1 MRRDRGAHDSP
12 SPDDIQR
19 MIGRAAR
26 QGIVLERRW
35 AETLA
40 SLGRLTSARR
50 VDHACR
56 LIKVAREENLDL
68 TFPVASQR
76 IDACGGDVEEAIRRM
91 LAGGAETR
99 DGVPEMVEY
108 AADRGLTL
116 SPRTI
121 QRLITSRGRGEAQ
134 AYIDKLTLIMDA
146 AASFG
151 VDCTQISAT
160 RRLSLAEGDARRVVA
175 AFAAEHRRRS
185 DRQTIAC
192 RVKTPPRE
200 LRERANA
207 FAGCGCPRC
216 RDRLA
221 IHMQRYI
228 GKLIAAPFFRDLDR
242 DEARAEANLE
252 LLISIETWPGGNFT
266 GWFAERFLNRVRNIY
281 RSRYAAERHQTVSLD
296 ADWVL
301 AESDRGRTVPLGER
315 IPDLTV
321 DVIVTVLLRERFA
334 EAALELRRLRAE
346 RGEQYKRGESG
357 PDQWAA

>member
-1 MRRDRGAHDSP
+1 MSRDRGAHDSP
-12 SPDDIQR
+12 GPDDVQR
-19 MIGRAAR
+19 LIDRAAR
-26 QGIVLERRW
+26 QGIVLERSW
-35 AETLA
+35 AATLA
-40 SLGRLTSARR
+40 SLGPLASARR

-56 LIKVAREENLDL
+56 LIKVAREEDLDL
-68 TFPVASQR
+68 TFAVASQR
-76 IDACGGDVEEAIRRM
+76 IEACGGDLEEAIRRM
-91 LAGGAETR
+91 LAGGAETC

-116 SPRTI
+116 SPQTV
-121 QRLITSRGRGEAQ
+121 QRLLTSRGPSGTQ
-134 AYIDKLTLIMDA
+134 AHIDKLARIMDA

-151 VDCTQISAT
+151 VDCTQIAAT
-160 RRLSLAEGDARRVVA
+160 RRLSVAEGDARRVVA

-185 DRQTIAC
+185 DRRTIAC
-192 RVKTPPRE
+192 RVQTPPRE

-221 IHMQRYI
+221 VHMQRYI

-252 LLISIETWPGGNFT
+252 LLVSVETWPGGNFT
-266 GWFAERFLNRVRNIY
+266 GWFAERFLNRVRSIY
-281 RSRYAAERHQTVSLD
+281 RSRYAVERQTVSLD

-321 DVIVTVLLRERFA
+321 DVIVTVLLRERVA
-334 EAALELRRLRAE
+334 EVELERHRLRAE
-346 RGEQYKRGESG
+346 RGERYERGDES
-357 PDQWAA
+357 DLDEWAA